1 VPYSVRQLATTDG
14 GGVVTGLLRG
24 LVRPGL
30 IALVLLRGTA
40 APAVESDA
48 ALGKPGGT
56 VEQTVCSLVDNAA
69 RANHVPVALLTR
81 LIWTESRFRAGA
93 VSPKGA
99 QGIAQFMPA
108 TAAER
113 GLDDPFDPE
122 QAVPKAARLVADLT
136 RRFGNVG
143 LAAAAYNA
151 GSDRVASWLAG
162 SGGLPAETR
171 AYVISVT
178 GIPAEDWRRV
188 GAQVKTEDD
197 VDGAESCAAVTASLR
212 TEEAVIPIPIAPWGV
227 QLAGNFSKAIA
238 LASFARAAQRYQ
250 RIVGDTQPMVVYG
263 VVRSRGRLPFYRVMI
278 PEASRA
284 EAQRTCQAILAIGG
298 ACVALRS

>member
-1 VPYSVRQLATTDG
+1 MTDG
-14 GGVVTGLLRG
+14 GGAVIGVLGRFVLPG
-24 LVRPGL
+24 LVVLGL
-30 IALVLLRGTA
+30 VSGAT
-40 APAVESDA
+40 APAETEAGPHTHPSA
-48 ALGKPGGT
+48 GT
-56 VEQTVCSLVDNAA
+56 VQATVCSLVDGAA

-113 GLDDPFDPE
+113 GLADPFDPE

-151 GSDRVASWLAG
+151 GADRVSSWLAG
-162 SGGLPAETR
+162 SGGLPAETQ

-178 GIPAEDWRRV
+178 GIPAEDWKRV
-188 GAQVKTEDD
+188 GAQAKTGDD
-197 VDGAESCAAVTASLR
+197 VDEGESCDAVTALLR
-212 TEEAVIPIPIAPWGV
+212 TEEASNPIPIAPWGV

-250 RIVGDTQPMVVYG
+250 RIIGETQPMVVYG

-278 PEASRA
+278 PKASRA
-284 EAQRTCQAILAIGG
+284 DAVRTCQSILAIGG

>member
-1 VPYSVRQLATTDG
+1 M
-14 GGVVTGLLRG
+14 TGLLGRFVVAG
-24 LVRPGL
+24 LV
-30 IALVLLRGTA
+30 ALVLLPGTA
-40 APAVESDA
+40 APAVESGA
-48 ALGKPGGT
+48 GA
-56 VEQTVCSLVDNAA
+56 VEATVCSLIDGAA
-69 RANHVPVALLTR
+69 RETRVPVALLTR
-81 LIWTESRFRAGA
+81 LIWTESRFRVRA

-113 GLDDPFDPE
+113 GLADPFDPE
-122 QAVPKAARLVADLT
+122 QAVPHAARLVADLT
-136 RRFGNVG
+136 RRLGNIG

-151 GSDRVASWLAG
+151 GADRVASWLDGA
-162 SGGLPAETR
+162 SGLPAETQ

-178 GIPAEDWRRV
+178 GIPAADWKRA
-188 GAQVKTEDD
+188 GADAKTGDD
-197 VDGAESCAAVTASLR
+197 VDGGENCAAVTASLR
-212 TEEAVIPIPIAPWGV
+212 TEAASNPIPIAPWGV
-227 QLAGNFSKAIA
+227 QLAGNFSKAVA

-250 RIVGDTQPMVVYG
+250 RIVGDTQPMVVFG

-284 EAQRTCQAILAIGG
+284 DAQRRCQAILAIGG

>member
-1 VPYSVRQLATTDG
+1 VL
-14 GGVVTGLLRG
+14 
-24 LVRPGL
+24 PGL
-30 IALVLLRGTA
+30 IALALLRGAA

-48 ALGKPGGT
+48 TPHKPGGT
-56 VEQTVCSLVDNAA
+56 VEQTVCSLVDDAA

-99 QGIAQFMPA
+99 QGIAQFMPG

-113 GLDDPFDPE
+113 GLADPFDPE

-136 RRFGNVG
+136 RQFGNTG

-151 GSDRVASWLAG
+151 GADRVASWLAG
-162 SGGLPAETR
+162 AGRLPMETQ

-178 GIPAEDWRRV
+178 GIPAVDWKRV
-188 GAQVKTEDD
+188 GAQAKTGDD
-197 VDGAESCAAVTASLR
+197 VDGGESCAAVTASLR
-212 TEEAVIPIPIAPWGV
+212 SEAAGNTPIPIAPWGV
-227 QLAGNFSKAIA
+227 QLAGNFSKAAA

-250 RIVGDTQPMVVYG
+250 RIVGETQPMVVYG

-278 PEASRA
+278 PEASRT

>member
-1 VPYSVRQLATTDG
+1 VRIVLGRAVPAGLMMLASAAAAAE
-14 GGVVTGLLRG
+14 
-24 LVRPGL
+24 P
-30 IALVLLRGTA
+30 A
-40 APAVESDA
+40 APHMS
-48 ALGKPGGT
+48 GGT

-69 RANHVPVALLTR
+69 RANHVSVELLTR

-99 QGIAQFMPA
+99 QGIAQFMPQ
-108 TAAER
+108 TAAAR
-113 GLDDPFDPE
+113 GLADPFDPE

-162 SGGLPAETR
+162 SGHLPAETQ

-178 GIPAEDWRRV
+178 GIPAEDWKRA
-188 GAQVKTEDD
+188 GAAANTGND
-197 VDGAESCAAVTASLR
+197 VDESESCAAVTASLR
-212 TEEAVIPIPIAPWGV
+212 TEEAANPIPIAPWGV
-227 QLAGNFSKAIA
+227 QLAGNFSKAVA

-250 RIVGDTQPMVVYG
+250 RIIGNTQPMVIYG
-263 VVRSRGRLPFYRVMI
+263 VLRSRGRLPFYRVMI

-284 EAQRTCQAILAIGG
+284 DADRTCQAILAIGG

>member
-1 VPYSVRQLATTDG
+1 MR
-14 GGVVTGLLRG
+14 GLLGR
-24 LVRPGL
+24 LWLPGL
-30 IALVLLRGTA
+30 IAVVMLRNSP

-48 ALGKPGGT
+48 ATHKPGGT
-56 VEQTVCSLVDNAA
+56 VEQTVCSLVDRAA
-69 RANHVPVALLTR
+69 RINHVPVSLLTR

-99 QGIAQFMPA
+99 QGIAQFMPS

-113 GLDDPFDPE
+113 GLADPFDPE

-136 RRFGNVG
+136 RQFGNVG

-151 GSDRVASWLAG
+151 GADRVASWLAG
-162 SGGLPAETR
+162 SGRLPIETQ

-178 GIPAEDWRRV
+178 GIPAEDWKRV
-188 GAQVKTEDD
+188 GAQAKTEDD
-197 VDGAESCAAVTASLR
+197 VDGGDTCAAATAWLR
-212 TEEAVIPIPIAPWGV
+212 TEGAGNNPIPVAPWGV
-227 QLAGNFSKAIA
+227 QLAGNFSKAAA

-250 RIVGDTQPMVVYG
+250 RIVGDTQPMVIYG

-284 EAQRTCQAILAIGG
+284 DAVRKCQAILAIGG